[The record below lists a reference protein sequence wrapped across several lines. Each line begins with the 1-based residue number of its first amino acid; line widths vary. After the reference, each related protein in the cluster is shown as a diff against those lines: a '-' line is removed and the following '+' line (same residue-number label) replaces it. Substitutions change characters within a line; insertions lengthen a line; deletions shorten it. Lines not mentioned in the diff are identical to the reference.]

1 MADLRS
7 MPLWGGWVHHR
18 GRALPEVHAPRN
30 PAATRQH
37 SAVAYR
43 LCQPTFGRASVTVI
57 NGLPAHVLFVHFIVV
72 LVPLT
77 ALLEIVC
84 ALWRAARRRLVWL
97 VLVLAAL
104 TTVLTPITINA
115 GEWLFSLRKQPS
127 PILREHAGRG
137 EWMIYFGVALLVVA
151 TLLAV
156 MRVLESRSDE
166 RRPAAKIVVAVITL
180 AVGISSMVQ
189 VYRVGDA
196 GSQSVWGGEIARLK
210 KSNSD

>member
-1 MADLRS
+1 
-7 MPLWGGWVHHR
+7 
-18 GRALPEVHAPRN
+18 
-30 PAATRQH
+30 
-37 SAVAYR
+37 
-43 LCQPTFGRASVTVI
+43 VTVI

-84 ALWRAARRRLVWL
+84 ALWRAARLRLVWL

-104 TTVLTPITINA
+104 TTALTPITINA
-115 GEWLFSLRKQPS
+115 GEWLFNLRKQPS

-137 EWMIYFGVALLVVA
+137 EWMIYFCVALLVVA
-151 TLLAV
+151 ILLAV

-166 RRPAAKIVVAVITL
+166 RRGAAKIVVAIITL

-210 KSNSD
+210 KSNGD